1 MKAKNSY
8 VCAECGA
15 RTSKWQGQ
23 CPRCRQW
30 NSLQQEIPDPASG
43 WRQESEKK
51 GQVRP
56 LVLREI
62 QDESSGTFSIG
73 SQSVDFCLGSGLM
86 PGSGLLLGGEPG
98 VGKSTFL
105 LQLAGGLSGTGKKA
119 VYVSGEE
126 SGKQLKARSERLGLQ
141 HKDIQVLASTALE
154 DVLALLTENSAPDL
168 LIIDSVQTL
177 CSEEVQGLPGSVSQ
191 VRTASSMLLERVKQT
206 KTVLVLVGHVTKEG
220 QIAGPRLLEHMVD
233 TVLYLEGDKEHM
245 FRLLRVVK
253 NRFGPAGNLLVL
265 QMTPQG
271 LQIVQDPSTFFLQD
285 RDPALSGTALV
296 MALEGQRAL
305 AVEVQAL
312 VTGSFMP
319 QPRRTALGLDANRL
333 PLLLAI
339 MEKRMGLNLTQ
350 QDVYAKLGA
359 GLKLQEPG
367 LDLGLAA
374 AVLSSFREQPLPCKA
389 VFWGE
394 VDLNG
399 QVRPVL
405 GQDLR
410 LKQAR
415 SLGYKPIFCPFAG
428 LDGQDSAQDIQ
439 PVTNVRELQDLFGS

>member
-1 MKAKNSY
+1 MKQKSSY
-8 VCAECGA
+8 ICASCGA
-15 RTSKWQGQ
+15 RTFQWQGQ
-23 CPRCRQW
+23 CPKCRQW
-30 NSLQQEIPDPASG
+30 GSLELEAPVSGPGLQSAAQVAGKSPVALQDIPGQEYGA
-43 WRQESEKK
+43 
-51 GQVRP
+51 
-56 LVLREI
+56 
-62 QDESSGTFSIG
+62 FSIG
-73 SQSVDFCLGSGLM
+73 SRSVDFCLGSGLM
-86 PGSGLLLGGEPG
+86 PGSGILLGGEPG

-105 LQLAGGLSGTGKKA
+105 LQLAAGLVSSGRQA

-126 SGKQLKARSERLGLQ
+126 SQSQIKARSERLGLGG
-141 HKDIQVLASTALE
+141 KNLQVLASTRLE
-154 DVLALLTENSAPDL
+154 DVLGLLQGQAPDL

-177 CSEEVQGLPGSVSQ
+177 VSEQIQGLPGSVSQ
-191 VRTASSMLLERVKQT
+191 VRNAASLLLEGIKQS
-206 KTVLVLVGHVTKEG
+206 KSVLMLVGHVTKEG

-233 TVLYLEGDKEHM
+233 TVLYLEGDKQHM

-253 NRFGPAGNLLVL
+253 NRFGPAGNILVL
-265 QMTPQG
+265 RMTAKG

-285 RDPALSGTALV
+285 RDPQLSGTALV

-312 VTGSFMP
+312 VTDSFLP

-339 MEKRMGLNLTQ
+339 MEKRMGLNMAQ
-350 QDVYAKLGA
+350 QEVYAKLGA
-359 GLKLQEPG
+359 GLRLQEPG

-374 AVLSSFREQPLPCKA
+374 AILSSFRDQALPRKA

-415 SLGYKPIFCPFAG
+415 SLGYKPIVCPAAG
-428 LDGQDSAQDIQ
+428 LQEQDSGQDLQ
-439 PVTNVRELQDLFGS
+439 PVSNVLQLQDLFAS

>member
-1 MKAKNSY
+1 MKQKSSY
-8 VCAECGA
+8 ICTSCGA
-15 RTSKWQGQ
+15 RTFQWQGQ
-23 CPRCRQW
+23 CSRCRQW
-30 NSLQQEIPDPASG
+30 GTLELETPAAATGSESTGQEAFKSPVSLQDIPEEEYGA
-43 WRQESEKK
+43 
-51 GQVRP
+51 
-56 LVLREI
+56 
-62 QDESSGTFSIG
+62 FSIG
-73 SQSVDFCLGSGLM
+73 SRSVDFCLGSGLM
-86 PGSGLLLGGEPG
+86 PGSGILLGGEPG

-105 LQLAGGLSGTGKKA
+105 LQLAAGLVSSGRQA

-126 SGKQLKARSERLGLQ
+126 SQSQLKARSERLGLGR
-141 HKDIQVLASTALE
+141 KDLRVLASTRLD
-154 DVLALLTENSAPDL
+154 DVLSLLRNQAPDL

-177 CSEEVQGLPGSVSQ
+177 ASEEIQGLPGSVSQ
-191 VRTASSMLLERVKQT
+191 VRNAASLLLEGIKQS
-206 KTVLVLVGHVTKEG
+206 KSVLVLVGHVTKEG

-233 TVLYLEGDKEHM
+233 TVLYLEGDKQHM

-253 NRFGPAGNLLVL
+253 NRFGPAGNILVL
-265 QMTPQG
+265 RMTAKG

-285 RDPALSGTALV
+285 RDPQLSGTALV

-312 VTGSFMP
+312 VTDSFLP

-339 MEKRMGLNLTQ
+339 LEKRMGLNMSQ
-350 QDVYAKLGA
+350 QEVYAKLGA
-359 GLKLQEPG
+359 GLRLQEPG

-374 AVLSSFREQPLPCKA
+374 AILSSFKDQALPSKA

-415 SLGYKPIFCPFAG
+415 SLGYQPIVCPAAG
-428 LDGQDSAQDIQ
+428 LEGHESGQDLQ
-439 PVTNVRELQDLFGS
+439 PVSNVLQLQDLFAS

>member
-1 MKAKNSY
+1 M
-8 VCAECGA
+8 
-15 RTSKWQGQ
+15 
-23 CPRCRQW
+23 
-30 NSLQQEIPDPASG
+30 
-43 WRQESEKK
+43 
-51 GQVRP
+51 
-56 LVLREI
+56 
-62 QDESSGTFSIG
+62 
-73 SQSVDFCLGSGLM
+73 
-86 PGSGLLLGGEPG
+86 
-98 VGKSTFL
+98 GKSTFL
-105 LQLAGGLSGTGKKA
+105 LQLAAGLVSSGRQA

-126 SGKQLKARSERLGLQ
+126 SQSQIKARSERLRLGG
-141 HKDIQVLASTALE
+141 KDLQVLASTRLE
-154 DVLALLTENSAPDL
+154 DVLGLLQGQAPDL

-177 CSEEVQGLPGSVSQ
+177 VSEQIQGLPGSVSQ
-191 VRTASSMLLERVKQT
+191 VRNAASLLLEGIKQS
-206 KTVLVLVGHVTKEG
+206 KSVLMLVGHVTKEG

-233 TVLYLEGDKEHM
+233 TVLYLEGDKQHM

-253 NRFGPAGNLLVL
+253 NRFGPAGNILVL
-265 QMTPQG
+265 RMTAKG

-285 RDPALSGTALV
+285 RDPQLSGTALV

-312 VTGSFMP
+312 VTDSFLP

-339 MEKRMGLNLTQ
+339 MEKRMGLNMAQ
-350 QDVYAKLGA
+350 QEVYAKLGA
-359 GLKLQEPG
+359 GLRLQEPG

-374 AVLSSFREQPLPCKA
+374 AILSSFRDQALPRKA

-415 SLGYKPIFCPFAG
+415 SLGYKPIVCPAAG
-428 LDGQDSAQDIQ
+428 LQEQDSGQDLQ
-439 PVTNVRELQDLFGS
+439 PVSNVLQLQDLFAS